1 MSPSWQ
7 KRRQRFRIS
16 LWRSAFI
23 NILFKNKGRKCCINI
38 QRTWNI
44 FPFNFHY
51 SFSTWFFFFFLV
63 KKYNFLKMST
73 LESSINFA
81 HCIHETI
88 EKWTDSLLIVLI
100 PVHFSTDSSQS
111 LKCITIP
118 FSILTSFFYC
128 KKLQKF
134 TIIRML
140 ADLGDLWTRK
150 KTKCNHWRTK

>member
-51 SFSTWFFFFFLV
+51 SFSTWFFCFFSYQKIKFLENV
-63 KKYNFLKMST
+63 YIRKFYLLRPLHTWNQLFSL
-73 LESSINFA
+73 
-81 HCIHETI
+81 
-88 EKWTDSLLIVLI
+88 EKWTDSLLMVLI
-100 PVHFSTDSSQS
+100 PVHFFEEKKS
-111 LKCITIP
+111 LKFITIP

-140 ADLGDLWTRK
+140 AD
-150 KTKCNHWRTK
+150 